1 MRSTGACFSLAA
13 KAAFALRLGLG
24 PGQTAYPIYDVK
36 PGEIAGKPGSI
47 TRVWPLEGG
56 GPGGGDAFRI
66 LYRSTGLN
74 GEPIAVSGAIFIP
87 PGPAPERGRKRVRMA
102 LAWMG
107 ERFRGVC
114 ALGLRTLAHA
124 IVREAASSRF

>member
-24 PGQTAYPIYDVK
+24 PSQTAYAIYDVK

-47 TRVWPLEGG
+47 TRVSPLEGG

-87 PGPAPERGRKRVRMA
+87 PGPAPERGRNVF
-102 LAWMG
+102 AWRSPG
-107 ERFRGVC
+107 W
-114 ALGLRTLAHA
+114 ASAS
-124 IVREAASSRF
+124 AASAPSDCGR